1 MDYTFHLQ
9 QGQQL
14 IEKKDANSM
23 KKALE
28 HFVSANKMIEETD
41 IGRPKVLYFLA
52 LGNYLIGNIDK
63 SYMIAYKAKRS
74 IDIAIENSMITMN
87 NMRQMIG
94 ENDID
99 MLIKHLEDKFSHIIM
114 HVPNDDDDFDENEM
128 DFTNVNKLYE
138 TKDEKVI
145 KANYTIDDLSKD
157 VIMATFSGMNRTNDE
172 LVYFDK
178 SKGNVLMYV
187 QGYFSPMTGDQSISN
202 RILANRITSGE
213 PNDFVDETKHVLI
226 DRLLLSDFLNEFTSI
241 ANGKEPFASFEE
253 IFTREILK
261 DYSGYDEH
269 ITINDLTFTNHT
281 QEKFHNVFS
290 EKYQDRIYELKND
303 YVKIFETACE
313 NIAKNWIRNK
323 ILK

>member
-114 HVPNDDDDFDENEM
+114 CVPNDDDDFDENEM
-128 DFTNVNKLYE
+128 DFTHVNKLYV
-138 TKDEKVI
+138 TKEEKII
-145 KANYTIDDLSKD
+145 KANYTINELSKD
-157 VIMATFSGMNRTNDE
+157 VIMATFAGMNRTNDE

-202 RILANRITSGE
+202 RILANRIMSRE

-226 DRLLLSDFLNEFTSI
+226 DRLLLPDFLNEFTSV
-241 ANGKEPFASFEE
+241 ANGKEPFASFGEY
-253 IFTREILK
+253 FSDEILK
-261 DYSGYDEH
+261 DYSDYDED

-281 QEKFHNVFS
+281 QEKFHKVFS
-290 EKYQDRIYELKND
+290 EKFQDRIYELKND
-303 YVKIFETACE
+303 YVKIFEMTCD

-323 ILK
+323 ILR